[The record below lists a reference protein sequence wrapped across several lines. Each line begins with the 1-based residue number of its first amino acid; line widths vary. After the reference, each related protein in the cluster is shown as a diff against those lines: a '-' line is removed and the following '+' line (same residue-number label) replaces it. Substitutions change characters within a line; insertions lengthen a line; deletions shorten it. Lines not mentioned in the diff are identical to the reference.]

1 MLQEETAR
9 DEGLQAEEL
18 NAAEQNR
25 GKSWKNMSSKLSS
38 STPRIKQMLYN
49 HVAFIFPSKKKD
61 STRA

>member
-1 MLQEETAR
+1 MLQDKGAR
-9 DEGLQAEEL
+9 DEGIQAEEL

-38 STPRIKQMLYN
+38 SIPRIK
-49 HVAFIFPSKKKD
+49 HVITFPLSLSAKKD